1 MVSALLEKRYSSA
14 AEKTPS
20 RSEPGRATTTRSILH
35 EYWCGLHLGPAG
47 NCSPGLQTRGFLR
60 ARARDNRTGS
70 EYFSNRRFALFFSFA
85 FCALVLSLAGCVVGP
100 NYKRPIVNAPNT
112 YRGLTDAEAANTTST
127 SLGDQKW
134 WEVFQDQQLQQL
146 IRTALQQNYD
156 VRIAAARVLEAQAQ
170 LGITRANQFPTVNA
184 NGSGNSLR
192 NPANGPIPSYEFN
205 YGRITASAA
214 WQLDFWGLY
223 RRATEATRAEL
234 LANEWARQEVNATLV
249 ANVASAY
256 FQLRELDLEL
266 DITKRA
272 VASRTESLQL
282 TQTLEEHGINSILDV
297 RQAEQLVY
305 TATSQIADQERRIEQ
320 QENLLSILL
329 GNNPAAIP
337 RGTEL
342 TAQIHPPEVPA
353 GLPSSL
359 LERRPDIRQA
369 EQRMAAANAQIGVAR
384 AAYFP
389 QISLTATPGFQSSAL
404 ASLFNGSSGL
414 WTFSGSIAQP
424 IFTAGKLRSGVRLAE
439 AQQQETLLT
448 YQQTIQGAF
457 RGVSDALV
465 GYRKDQE
472 FRAQQELLATSAQ
485 DAAQLS
491 GQRYKSG
498 TTSYLEVLTNETNY
512 FTAELGLAQ
521 ARLNELLSLVQIYQ
535 ALGGGW
541 QQ

>member
-1 MVSALLEKRYSSA
+1 MIRSSGKR
-14 AEKTPS
+14 
-20 RSEPGRATTTRSILH
+20 H
-35 EYWCGLHLGPAG
+35 VGLFLSLVLCAG
-47 NCSPGLQTRGFLR
+47 
-60 ARARDNRTGS
+60 A
-70 EYFSNRRFALFFSFA
+70 
-85 FCALVLSLAGCVVGP
+85 LSLAGCVVGP
-100 NYKRPIVNAPNT
+100 NYKRPIVNAPST
-112 YRGLTDAEAANTTST
+112 FRGLTDAEAANSAPA
-127 SLGDQKW
+127 SLADQKW

-170 LGITRANQFPTVNA
+170 LGITRSNQYPLANVKGTR
-184 NGSGNSLR
+184 SNSR
-192 NPANGPIPSYEFN
+192 NPATGPIPSYEYN
-205 YGRITASAA
+205 YGRVTANAA
-214 WQLDFWGLY
+214 WQLDFWGMY
-223 RRATEATRAEL
+223 RRATEAARAQV
-234 LANEWARQEVNATLV
+234 LASDWARQEVNATLV
-249 ANVASAY
+249 ANVATAY

-272 VASRTESLQL
+272 VASRDESLQL

-305 TATSQIADQERRIEQ
+305 TATGQIADQERRIEQ
-320 QENLLSILL
+320 QENLLSILM
-329 GNNPAAIP
+329 GNNPAGVP

-342 TAQIHPPEVPA
+342 TAQVHAPEVPA

-359 LERRPDIRQA
+359 LERRPDIRRA
-369 EQRMAAANAQIGVAR
+369 EQLMVAANAQIGVAR

-389 QISLTATPGFQSSAL
+389 QISLTAAPGFQS
-404 ASLFNGSSGL
+404 ASLTNLFSGPSGL
-414 WTFSGSIAQP
+414 WTFSGSITQP
-424 IFTAGKLRSGVRLAE
+424 IFTAGKTRSGVRLAE
-439 AQQQETLLT
+439 AQQQEALLV

-472 FRAQQELLATSAQ
+472 FRAQQELLAHSAQ

-512 FTAELGLAQ
+512 FSAELGLAQ
-521 ARLNELLSLVQIYQ
+521 ARLNELLALVQIYQ